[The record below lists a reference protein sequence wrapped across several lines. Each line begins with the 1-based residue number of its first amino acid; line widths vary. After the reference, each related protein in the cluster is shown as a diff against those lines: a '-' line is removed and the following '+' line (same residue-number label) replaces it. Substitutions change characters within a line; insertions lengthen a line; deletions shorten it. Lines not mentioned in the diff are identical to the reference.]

1 MIKRL
6 TKDTDP
12 SDTVT
17 PPKTVD
23 GLQFDASDDDTFYQG
38 NTQGTVPTT
47 PAATPATPVSTTMTA
62 TAPTPSDSAA
72 PTSTVDMTAS
82 SRYAAVNLGT
92 SSSQS
97 ALDAIPNNDPNIP
110 LRKMAL
116 EEAKF
121 QLDQEKTRHAMFM
134 ELKKEDFRQQ
144 QLREEE
150 ERNNKKSAEPWMKA
164 FWRPAMGWLYML
176 ICAFDFIIAPILTM
190 TMPVYLKMLG
200 AAQISYM
207 QWQSL
212 TLSNGGLIHLAFGAI
227 LGVAAW
233 TRGQEKLSKMG

>member
-6 TKDTDP
+6 TKDTEP
-12 SDTVT
+12 SDTIKT
-17 PPKTVD
+17 PKSVD

-38 NTQGTVPTT
+38 DTQGTVPTT
-47 PAATPATPVSTTMTA
+47 PAATPVSTTMTA

-72 PTSTVDMTAS
+72 PASTVDMTAS

-92 SSSQS
+92 SSSQA
-97 ALDAIPNNDPNIP
+97 ALDAIPNTELDIT
-110 LRKMAL
+110 LRKMSL

-164 FWRPAMGWLYML
+164 YWRPAMGWLYML
-176 ICAFDFIIAPILTM
+176 ICAFDFIVAPILTM
-190 TMPVYLKMLG
+190 IMPVYLKMLG

-227 LGVAAW
+227 LGIAAW
-233 TRGQEKLSKMG
+233 TRGAEKIQAMR

>member
-6 TKDTDP
+6 TQDTDP
-12 SDTVT
+12 SDTIKT
-17 PPKTVD
+17 PKTLD

-38 NTQGTVPTT
+38 ASQ
-47 PAATPATPVSTTMTA
+47 AATPVTTPPDASVPSTMTA
-62 TAPTPSDSAA
+62 TAPPPSVGNT
-72 PTSTVDMTAS
+72 PTSTVDMAS
-82 SRYAAVNLGT
+82 STRYAAANIGT
-92 SSSQS
+92 SSSQA

-121 QLDQEKTRHAMFM
+121 QFDQEKTRHSMFM

-144 QLREEE
+144 QLQEED
-150 ERNNKKSAEPWMKA
+150 ERNNKKAAEPWMKA

-233 TRGQEKLSKMG
+233 TRGQEKISKMG